1 MPRPPRMSSPRRN
14 DRGRGS
20 HGSRLRHARMSRRAF
35 SSNFGKA
42 SLLPLPSP
50 LSFEPLHPRRALR
63 CPILQRSR
71 RRGREVECP
80 GGLSL
85 PRTSVLDILAVVLI
99 AVIITVAASRA
110 GQSQA
115 PGKSTGLKW
124 DTGTASGSQCSST
137 VEGSSRAFQCNIE
150 SLRQSGARE
159 VEGEPPFKPAALLAG
174 LATSGSDATPCPGV
188 TTSAFR
194 RPTVSLSHLAAVD
207 SPKSCSRSR
216 ARSRRSCYG

>member
-150 SLRQSGARE
+150 SLRQSGARTRGRTA
-159 VEGEPPFKPAALLAG
+159 VQASRPARRLGYERRRCNAVPRSDYVRLPASHCLTVPLG
-174 LATSGSDATPCPGV
+174 GS
-188 TTSAFR
+188 
-194 RPTVSLSHLAAVD
+194 
-207 SPKSCSRSR
+207 
-216 ARSRRSCYG
+216 